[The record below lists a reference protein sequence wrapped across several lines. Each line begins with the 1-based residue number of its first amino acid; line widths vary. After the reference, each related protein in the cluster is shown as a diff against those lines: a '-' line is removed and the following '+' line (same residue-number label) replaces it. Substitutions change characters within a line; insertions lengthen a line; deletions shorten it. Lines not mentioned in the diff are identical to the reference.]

1 MAANQTIIQA
11 AEAAYTKPKV
21 DISGQVKAMAA
32 ISEMVVKLGEE
43 AKKKMDELNKEFN
56 LLDFMDKPQLEAMMT
71 EIRNDKSLSQEEKIA
86 KFKGYKNSMNI
97 LETWSLTV
105 GDMIKN
111 EEISQGMDSDEKA
124 WLSTIVSGKFY
135 GPHSLQ
141 DKDNDGEI
149 SDEEASALAPIR
161 MNPSSKKLQ
170 VLGRDGKYVNVDKLQ
185 GSFLKKTDSN
195 EFGTAVRSASSKITK
210 GQTKDQH
217 INESMVSAQTALE
230 TNSKA
235 NKSAKYDQ
243 RFNMGGL
250 VPDYK
255 GREPGD
261 PNYRK
266 TMGNIDGGQTFVEH
280 YLENWDGWEVDQNA
294 DLLALIN
301 GYNAAFEGSKA
312 QREFGNNIFRTITA
326 NEDTDK
332 EFLKFIRESMEYSLK
347 DLK

>member
-11 AEAAYTKPKV
+11 AKAAYARPKV
-21 DISGQVKAMAA
+21 DVSAQVGAMATV
-32 ISEMVVKLGEE
+32 SQMVVKLGEE

-111 EEISQGMDSDEKA
+111 EEISGGMDSETHA

-217 INESMVSAQTALE
+217 INESMVSVQTALE

-243 RFNMGGL
+243 RFNME
-250 VPDYK
+250 D
-255 GREPGD
+255 RDGD
-261 PNYRK
+261 
-266 TMGNIDGGQTFVEH
+266 NIDGGQTFVEY

-312 QREFGNNIFRTITA
+312 QREFGNNIFRTITE
-326 NEDTDK
+326 NEDTND
-332 EFLKFIRESMEYSLK
+332 EFLKFIRKSMEYSFK
-347 DLK
+347 DIPLIK